1 MESRANC
8 RIEERMS
15 STAVFAGLVFDEW
28 GRALDV
34 TTVGGEAQYV
44 IDDDGFLRHIDS
56 ALIDRQVLEVISE
69 QIKANKDVV
78 EEGMMRMLG
87 RDDLFTKAA
96 IDVSIKNID
105 QVLERGIPDD
115 ARLWLGMM
123 GFRIVVNV
131 HGEVV
136 KFDMPAA
143 PVDEGE

>member
-1 MESRANC
+1 MGSKAIFE
-8 RIEERMS
+8 
-15 STAVFAGLVFDEW
+15 GLVFDEL
-28 GRALDV
+28 GRTLLV
-34 TTVGGEAQYV
+34 TTIGGEAQYV

-69 QIKANKDVV
+69 QISANKDMV

-87 RDDLFTKAA
+87 SDDLFTKAA

-136 KFDMPAA
+136 KFDMPGTTTE
-143 PVDEGE
+143 DD